1 MCEGKIKLELDKA
14 LAPTQDGKVGKSQPK
29 HTTSDSKTNSRWES
43 SDFFHLWAL
52 MKKRLYLGI
61 LKLMFQLKNLTI
73 YPEDWFP
80 TKAVLTVLQDIF
92 YSGDVFEPV
101 F

>member
-1 MCEGKIKLELDKA
+1 MSEGKSKLELDKA
-14 LAPTQDGKVGKSQPK
+14 LAPTQDCKVGNSQPK
-29 HTTSDSKTNSRWES
+29 HTTSDSKTKSRWES
-43 SDFFHLWAL
+43 FFVHLWAL